1 MVKPARRAQ
10 RRPRAVP
17 NDNARTP
24 RSASAAIDRTVET
37 VIASF
42 AHEIRTPLTGVFA
55 VADLLARSPIGE
67 RESTLIE
74 ILKSSAEHISALS
87 SLVIDGVRARRKGLV
102 LKQDSFDLHLLA
114 HRLAASLDARGRI
127 KGLTCSTSI
136 AVDLPANMIGDQV
149 RLRAAVEN
157 LIDNAV
163 KFTEV
168 GEVNLDISH
177 VEGQVCFAVSDSGVG
192 LTAAD
197 IRRLFRPFVQ
207 GENGIAE
214 RFGGA
219 GLGLAFVRRIARA
232 MGGDVTAAGN
242 PGGGS
247 VFTLSVA
254 LQPAEQRRQIRAAAA
269 TAKPV
274 AAKRHRKVVEE
285 GEQVMPLNI
294 LCAEDNTFG
303 RVAIKTIL
311 AELGH
316 TVTFVGSGVGAV
328 AAASRRHRYDLV
340 LMDIELAGLDG
351 IEATRRIRALSG
363 QAGRIPV
370 IGISGSVD
378 KEEAAHAVGMDAFL
392 CKPVKPGK
400 LANALALVR
409 RTAAPKPARGRSVAA
424 LASGDAMRVE
434 P

>member
-1 MVKPARRAQ
+1 MVKSARRAR
-10 RRPRAVP
+10 RRPRAVS
-17 NDNARTP
+17 NDNVRTP
-24 RSASAAIDRTVET
+24 PSASATVDQAVET

-42 AHEIRTPLTGVFA
+42 AHEIRTPLTGVLA

-87 SLVIDGVRARRKGLV
+87 SLIIDGVRAHRKGLV

-136 AVDLPANMIGDQV
+136 AEDLSANMIGDQV

-163 KFTEV
+163 KFTEE
-168 GEVNLDISH
+168 GEINLDISY
-177 VEGQVCFAVSDSGVG
+177 VGGQVCFAVTDSGVG
-192 LTAAD
+192 LTAAE

-207 GENGIAE
+207 GDHRVVE

-232 MGGDVTAAGN
+232 MGGDVTATGN

-247 VFTLSVA
+247 VFTLTVA
-254 LQPAEQRRQIRAAAA
+254 LQPAERRRRAKAATV

-274 AAKRHRKVVEE
+274 AAKRSPTTVDQAEPIR
-285 GEQVMPLNI
+285 LNI
-294 LCAEDNTFG
+294 LCAEDNMFG
-303 RVAIKTIL
+303 RVVIKTIL
-311 AELGH
+311 TELGH
-316 TVTFVGSGVGAV
+316 KVAFVGSGVGAV
-328 AAASRRHRYDLV
+328 AAASRRHCYDLV

-351 IEATRRIRALSG
+351 IEATRRIRALAG
-363 QAGRIPV
+363 QAGQIPV
-370 IGISGSVD
+370 IGLSGSAE

-392 CKPVKPGK
+392 RKPVKSSK
-400 LANALALVR
+400 LASALALVMR
-409 RTAAPKPARGRSVAA
+409 RVAPEPKRGEAAAARD
-424 LASGDAMRVE
+424 SGGAMRVE
-434 P
+434 S